1 MQTSEVPGAV
11 TVATVRI
18 SVTNVNDNAPEFKQ
32 RQYAFLVGEQTKGGE
47 MLLSLTATDSDVG
60 SDRTL
65 IEYQ

>member
-1 MQTSEVPGAV
+1 MLIRNFELRASRFCAEVMRDGER
-11 TVATVRI
+11 VR
-18 SVTNVNDNAPEFKQ
+18 Q